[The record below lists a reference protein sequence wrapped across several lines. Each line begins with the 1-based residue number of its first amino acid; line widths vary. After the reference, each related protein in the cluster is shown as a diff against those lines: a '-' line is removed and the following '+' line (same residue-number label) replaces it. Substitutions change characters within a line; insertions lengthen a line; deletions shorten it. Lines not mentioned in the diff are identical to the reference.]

1 MQAQTKT
8 TTPTAS
14 QYAAAASHLDMRSDP
29 DPLQRW
35 ANVRIDGVR
44 YVSVTSG
51 NSGRKY
57 LVRAD
62 ANGCECVWYERT
74 LTRCS
79 HMLSVELAALEDE
92 LAEQPA
98 PMTRGRYES
107 LFAGR
112 CSRCHELHE
121 ERGQQLCDACSS
133 DAAYQER
140 LAAKRAAPREMA
152 GV

>member
-1 MQAQTKT
+1 MQAQPTVYH
-8 TTPTAS
+8 PTAS
-14 QYAAAASHLDMRSDP
+14 QFAAATSHLDMRSDP

-62 ANGCECVWYERT
+62 AAGCACVWYQRT

-79 HMLSVELAALEDE
+79 HMLAVELAALEDE
-92 LAEQPA
+92 LTEQPA
-98 PMTRGRYES
+98 PMTRSRYES

-112 CSRCHELHE
+112 CSRCHELHD
-121 ERGQQLCDACSS
+121 ERGSMCERCSS

-140 LAAKRAAPREMA
+140 LAAKRAMVGARY
-152 GV
+152 